1 MAEHGDGTRP
11 SLAEILP
18 QLAGGRRRGRHPY
31 DGMTG
36 GRNSV
41 GVGADGVGLARSAGT
56 DYCDYSAGKLC
67 QMPDRVDLTL
77 H

>member
-1 MAEHGDGTRP
+1 
-11 SLAEILP
+11 
-18 QLAGGRRRGRHPY
+18 
-31 DGMTG
+31 MTG